1 MQQEQHIMTDKKS
14 TPPSILNTSKTE
26 NKPSDEQRE
35 AELAVGGVINSLQ
48 VVNYAS
54 RDLCPINAAKC
65 FVAMEQQ
72 AKAVHQGNMQHV
84 ETMLI
89 SQAIALDSLFAS
101 MALRAQERMGK
112 DQLHVMQAYMKLGLK
127 AQSQCRTTLET
138 LANIKNPRPYI
149 QNNKAQYQQVN
160 NGAAVEGQGKTD
172 QYAQA
177 HTRTHAGENQKS
189 SNELLKHPPVGVLQ
203 NKVLSS
209 QPENLIKPNIQALEA
224 QHYETLD

>member
-1 MQQEQHIMTDKKS
+1 MTDK
-14 TPPSILNTSKTE
+14 TPAPPSHSNNLEIVKEKDKLDARMLAEVNT
-26 NKPSDEQRE
+26 
-35 AELAVGGVINSLQ
+35 GGIFNSLLI
-48 VVNYAS
+48 VHKAGD
-54 RDLCPINAAKC
+54 DLGKVGVTEGAA
-65 FVAMEQQ
+65 VMTEHAT
-72 AKAVHQGNMQHV
+72 AVHSGDLRRV

-89 SQAIALDSLFAS
+89 SQATALDSLFAS

-160 NGAAVEGQGKTD
+160 NGAAVEEKGLKA

-177 HTRTHAGENQKS
+177 HTRTRGK
-189 SNELLKHPPVGVLQ
+189 
-203 NKVLSS
+203 
-209 QPENLIKPNIQALEA
+209 IKNHQTN
-224 QHYETLD
+224 Y